1 MTRQLLIYVI
11 ALCLT
16 AVGASSCAEKKG
28 DADYSDN
35 IFTEARFIR
44 GHALPDSSVIIS
56 VVNPWDTTALLA
68 QYRLV
73 NAPDTT
79 TVSGLPTL
87 RLPLQRMVVYSS
99 VHAGLLAESGQIDR
113 IAGVAD
119 AQYIT
124 DDSIRAR
131 IADGRIVD
139 IGSSME
145 PSLEKIVALRPDAI
159 LISPFKDAG
168 HGVADRTG
176 IPVIECADYM
186 ELSPMG
192 RMEWTRFYSML
203 AEGMGRENDRMFHS
217 VKARYDSLCSV
228 ASRFDKT
235 PLVLTEMPEKGVWT
249 LPGEGSYAVRII
261 RDANADVAV
270 PTGDVPGSVPM
281 PYEKVL
287 TKAREADFWLIR
299 TYGYDITADDI
310 VKKQP
315 LNARI
320 RAFANGGVFN
330 ANTAVSRVFE
340 DIAFH
345 PDRVLRDYI
354 TIFHNTPD
362 SLLYFHR
369 VATP

>member
-1 MTRQLLIYVI
+1 MTRQLQIYVI
-11 ALCLT
+11 ALCLI

-79 TVSGLPTL
+79 TVPGLPTL

-203 AEGMGRENDRMFHS
+203 AEGMGRENDRMFRS

-235 PLVLTEMPEKGVWT
+235 PLVLTEMPEKGVSRDDD
-249 LPGEGSYAVRII
+249 LPPVGNHRPAGVAAFGHAGGYHHAGLARRGASAERPPALVGCRPCRDVQAFYGSRN
-261 RDANADVAV
+261 R
-270 PTGDVPGSVPM
+270 PG
-281 PYEKVL
+281 L
-287 TKAREADFWLIR
+287 F
-299 TYGYDITADDI
+299 
-310 VKKQP
+310 
-315 LNARI
+315 
-320 RAFANGGVFN
+320 RA
-330 ANTAVSRVFE
+330 
-340 DIAFH
+340 
-345 PDRVLRDYI
+345 
-354 TIFHNTPD
+354 
-362 SLLYFHR
+362 
-369 VATP
+369 

>member
-11 ALCLT
+11 ALCLI

-73 NAPDTT
+73 NA
-79 TVSGLPTL
+79 
-87 RLPLQRMVVYSS
+87 
-99 VHAGLLAESGQIDR
+99 
-113 IAGVAD
+113 
-119 AQYIT
+119 
-124 DDSIRAR
+124 
-131 IADGRIVD
+131 
-139 IGSSME
+139 
-145 PSLEKIVALRPDAI
+145 
-159 LISPFKDAG
+159 
-168 HGVADRTG
+168 
-176 IPVIECADYM
+176 
-186 ELSPMG
+186 
-192 RMEWTRFYSML
+192 
-203 AEGMGRENDRMFHS
+203 
-217 VKARYDSLCSV
+217 
-228 ASRFDKT
+228 
-235 PLVLTEMPEKGVWT
+235 
-249 LPGEGSYAVRII
+249 
-261 RDANADVAV
+261 
-270 PTGDVPGSVPM
+270 
-281 PYEKVL
+281 
-287 TKAREADFWLIR
+287 
-299 TYGYDITADDI
+299 
-310 VKKQP
+310 
-315 LNARI
+315 RI

>member
-1 MTRQLLIYVI
+1 MKNLLIYSI
-11 ALCLT
+11 ALCLILFG
-16 AVGASSCAEKKG
+16 AVSCSEKKG
-28 DADYSDN
+28 DADSSDN

-56 VVNPWDTTALLA
+56 VINPWDTTALLA

-73 NAPDTT
+73 NASDTT
-79 TVSGLPTL
+79 TVPGLPTL
-87 RLPLQRMVVYSS
+87 RLPLRRMVVYSS
-99 VHAGLLAESGQIDR
+99 VHAALLAELGQIDR

-186 ELSPMG
+186 EMSPIG
-192 RMEWTRFYSML
+192 RVEWTRFYSML
-203 AEGMGRENDRMFHS
+203 AEGMGRKNDRMYNS

-228 ASRFDKT
+228 ASGFDKV
-235 PLVLTEMPEKGVWT
+235 PRVLTEMPEKGVWT
-249 LPGEGSYAVRII
+249 LPGEGSYAARII

-270 PTGDVPGSVPM
+270 STGDVPGSVPV

-287 TKAREADFWLIR
+287 AEAREADFWLIR
-299 TYGYDITADDI
+299 TYGYDISADDI
-310 VKKQP
+310 VKQQP
-315 LNARI
+315 LNSRI
-320 RAFANGGVFN
+320 RAFANGGVYN
-330 ANTAVSRVFE
+330 ANTAVSPVFE

-345 PDRVLRDYI
+345 PDRILHDYI

-362 SLLYFHR
+362 SLRYFHR
-369 VATP
+369 VTTP